1 MKYYIIYRSED
12 IGYYQTKA
20 TLLGVTDNEN
30 IAKDFC
36 NKFRGIYYEETEVGK
51 DFKTSLN
58 GIQKRDHKIY
68 D

>member
-12 IGYYQTKA
+12 IGWYKTKA
-20 TLLGVTDNEN
+20 TLLGVTDNED

-36 NKFRGIYYEETEVGK
+36 NKFRGIYYKETEVGK
-51 DFKTSLN
+51 EFKTTLS
-58 GIQKRDHKIY
+58 GIERRTRKIY